1 MTAAKRPGA
10 RQPRRRRPH
19 RSAHAHARARTTTA
33 AKLQRDLARQQART
47 LKAQAR
53 FLEAF
58 AVHGIIRDAAKS
70 AQVGRRTVYDWLDGD
85 EAFAA
90 RKADAHE
97 DAADGLEA
105 EALRRGQEGVLEP
118 VYGSGGT
125 GIGTVQVGLVRKFSD
140 RLLELLLKARRPA
153 VFREHIEHTGKGS
166 GPIQIQPVTDRELDA
181 RIAELEREVYG
192 DRPPRLGE

>member
-1 MTAAKRPGA
+1 MTKAVTSAASSRA
-10 RQPRRRRPH
+10 TRRATRPH
-19 RSAHAHARARTTTA
+19 RSAHAHARARRA
-33 AKLQRDLARQQART
+33 AAQLQRQQART
-47 LKAQAR
+47 VKAQTR
-53 FLEAF
+53 FLKEF
-58 AVHGIIRDAAKS
+58 AVHGIIRHAAAAAK
-70 AQVGRRTVYDWLDGD
+70 VGRRTVYDWIEGD
-85 EAFAA
+85 ETFPA

-105 EALRRGQEGVLEP
+105 EARRRGVSGVDEP

-125 GIGTVQVGLVRKFSD
+125 GVGTVQVGVIRKFSD

-153 VFREHIEHTGKGS
+153 VFREHHEVTGKGG
-166 GPIQIQPVTDRELDA
+166 GPIQIQPVTDSELDA